1 MTAKKKAVLIEENDT
16 VLTVLEAVH
25 AGETASTGAEDIT
38 ALEDIPQYH
47 KIARRA
53 VKRGEVIYK
62 YGQPMGYAAAD
73 IAAGQWVHT
82 HNAGSEQPEGDEAQ

>member
-1 MTAKKKAVLIEENDT
+1 MTAKKKAVRIEENDT
-16 VLTVLEAVH
+16 VLTVLEAVQ
-25 AGETASTGAEDIT
+25 AGETASTGTEDIT

-47 KIARRA
+47 KITRRA
-53 VKRGEVIYK
+53 MKRGEIIYK

-82 HNAGSEQPEGDEAQ
+82 HNADSEPPEGGEA